1 MTNLQKLL
9 LKITFAFVITSSL
22 IACSG
27 NCDYPTDRAK
37 DGSIC
42 GDRAASVRPG
52 GRNPDTDW
60 IIWLLVAGGA
70 VTWFVSSNNKKD
82 RNSRN
87 RVPNNTSNNASFNR
101 KPRIKPLPINKNT
114 EDNINRPKA
123 QNSVSGSQTK
133 KPETKI
139 DISKVK
145 RILQSDFN
153 YVCPPYLK
161 VSLEAVCQ
169 QAGEMGGTNFDA
181 AARMILV
188 EIGSYEGMNTDN
200 IKWFVDA
207 QTQNLFKNRSRMTIG
222 TVGLVHALNMFRAF
236 RELPDL

>member
-1 MTNLQKLL
+1 MQNFLKLL
-9 LKITFAFVITSSL
+9 TTIIFIFVLTSSL
-22 IACSG
+22 SACSG

-60 IIWLLVAGGA
+60 IWLIVVGGA
-70 VTWFVSSNNKKD
+70 IAWFVSSNNKKD
-82 RNSRN
+82 KNN
-87 RVPNNTSNNASFNR
+87 RPHTPKHGDNRTSSN
-101 KPRIKPLPINKNT
+101 PRSKDKPLPVNKKPKSNVNT
-114 EDNINRPKA
+114 PKE
-123 QNSVSGSQTK
+123 QDSVTGNQTK
-133 KPETKI
+133 KPATEI

-145 RILQSDFN
+145 RILQLDFN
-153 YVCPPYLK
+153 YVSPPYLK

-169 QAGEMGGTNFDA
+169 QTGEMGGTNFDA
-181 AARMILV
+181 AARLILV
-188 EIGSYEGMNTDN
+188 EIGSYEGMDTDN

-207 QTQNLFKNRSRMTIG
+207 QTQNLFKYKSRMTIG

-236 RELPDL
+236 RGLPDL